1 VANMLVG
8 GKDVFKMWCSETFLF
23 LETELGR

>member
-1 VANMLVG
+1 MVANMLVG
-8 GKDVFKMWCSETFLF
+8 GKDVFKMCSETFLF

>member
-1 VANMLVG
+1 MANMLVG

-23 LETELGR
+23 LEVTLVR